1 MKKSTGDRDMAAL
14 VVEAEPVSFGAG
26 NEIPKDSVEALH
38 GLLAAGG
45 PAGSERLVATR
56 LKDIS
61 HSPFY
66 NLTVGRLQHVE
77 AVPHHGVLTALWPRQ
92 LRQSIA
98 SSMIA
103 CIM

>member
-45 PAGSERLVATR
+45 PAGSELLVATC
-56 LKDIS
+56 K
-61 HSPFY
+61 P
-66 NLTVGRLQHVE
+66 
-77 AVPHHGVLTALWPRQ
+77 AV
-92 LRQSIA
+92 SA
-98 SSMIA
+98 SSQITSWMLPSRRG
-103 CIM
+103 CNT